1 MKTRVSARGRVTIR
15 KPLRDQLGLRAG
27 QTLEVSEEGRNLIF
41 SKTGGG
47 DAIDRMFGVLKLG
60 RSTDEIIKELRG
72 ECPRKALMPPKP

>member
-27 QTLEVSEEGRNLIF
+27 QTLEVNDEGRNLVF

-60 RSTDEIIKELRG
+60 SSTDEIIKELRG
-72 ECPRKALMPPKP
+72 EYPRKALMPPKP